1 VTAVINK
8 SRYLTIKGIVGL
20 GMGAR
25 VKTNSSVRRPP
36 TTFEGNVRNSD
47 VVLFQAFANYYATVQ
62 DLHILSNQCE
72 SMS

>member
-1 VTAVINK
+1 
-8 SRYLTIKGIVGL
+8 
-20 GMGAR
+20 MGAR